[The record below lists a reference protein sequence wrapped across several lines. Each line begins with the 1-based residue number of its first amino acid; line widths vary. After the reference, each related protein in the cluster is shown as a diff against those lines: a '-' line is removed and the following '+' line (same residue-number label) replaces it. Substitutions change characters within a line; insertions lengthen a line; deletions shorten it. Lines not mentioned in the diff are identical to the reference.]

1 MKTSLV
7 WKIVVPVA
15 ALLAVILLLQVVIS
29 TVLINDTSQKL
40 QQTIEP
46 KLKAMAHGSMRA
58 SADEQQGRIE
68 DFFSGMAINVKTYS
82 HDIAFLRQQF
92 RSLFLPSDDV
102 RFILHEYI
110 QGALKNNPDA
120 LGLYVV
126 FLPNMLDGA
135 DSDHVDD
142 EDLGSN
148 EVGRFSLYFSRN
160 DDGEIVADVMSEQE
174 LQDTEPTS
182 SGTPYNSWYSCPIE
196 SKQLCILEPYLD
208 SVDDVDVLMTSV
220 ASPMFFGDRL
230 VGVLGIDVALDSLQS
245 MAVNS
250 STQLAEG
257 QGHIALISNKGFLA
271 SNSKDQSALGKP
283 YGDYLGT
290 EISLNIDEEAS
301 LGDHFTLSRNLDMAG
316 ITNWTL
322 YVDVPISYI
331 QAQVDAVA
339 SVVDSGKSQQ
349 IWGVSIAGLLAGVA
363 GLAVVVL
370 LAFRISNPIREVS
383 SALQDIATGEGDLTK
398 RITVQ
403 SKDEVGV
410 LAGYFNQFVEQLSS
424 MVRLLAE
431 SIQTSL
437 KTTEQA
443 SALAQETS
451 QGMAEQ
457 QESVLM
463 VATASE
469 EMSQTAAEVAS
480 SAAQAAS
487 ASGTAEEATQQGRA
501 IVMTTTENINQLA
514 SKMQG
519 AMPIVEKLSSDS
531 DNIAAVLQVI
541 SSIAEQTNLLAL
553 NAAIEAARAGEQGRG
568 FAVVADEVRALAGR
582 TAQSVEEI
590 EGVIG
595 QLQQATGN
603 VVDAMQESSEMA
615 NDYSEQVKE
624 ALDSLDS
631 IAGSISEINM
641 MSTQIATAAEEQ
653 SSVAEEIN
661 RNVQAIRGVTD
672 DVTEK
677 AVQSAEYSH
686 QISNQSSQQK
696 QLIEKFKY

>member
-1 MKTSLV
+1 MKNSLV

-15 ALLAVILLLQVVIS
+15 VVLAAILLLQVVIS
-29 TVLINDTSQKL
+29 AVLINDTNEKL
-40 QQTIEP
+40 HDTIEP
-46 KLKAMAHGSMRA
+46 QLKAMSQSSMRS
-58 SADEQQGRIE
+58 SADEQQGRVE
-68 DFFSGMAINVKTYS
+68 DFFGSMAVNVTTYA
-82 HDIAFLRQQF
+82 HDIEFLRAQF

-102 RFILHEYI
+102 RYILHQYI
-110 QGALKNNPDA
+110 EGALKNNPDA

-135 DSDHVDD
+135 DSDHIDD
-142 EDLGSN
+142 EDAGSN
-148 EVGRFSLYFSRN
+148 DVGRFSLYFSRG
-160 DDGEIVADVMSEQE
+160 DGGEIVSEVMNEEE
-174 LQDTEPTS
+174 LQDIEPTS
-182 SGTPYNSWYSCPIE
+182 SGTPYNSWYTCPLE

-208 SVDDVDVLMTSV
+208 NAGGESVLMTSV

-230 VGVLGIDVALDSLQS
+230 VGVLGVDVALDSLQA
-245 MAVNS
+245 MAENS
-250 STQLAEG
+250 SAQLAEG
-257 QGHIALISNKGFLA
+257 QGQIALISSKGFLA
-271 SNSKDQSALGKP
+271 SNSRDSGSLGKAYADHIP
-283 YGDYLGT
+283 TG
-290 EISLNIDEEAS
+290 ISLNVDEEK
-301 LGDHFTLSRNLDMAG
+301 DTEQNYVLSRNLNMAG
-316 ITNWTL
+316 ASNWTL
-322 YVDVPISYI
+322 YVEVPTSFIER
-331 QAQVDAVA
+331 QVEVVV
-339 SVVDSGKSQQ
+339 SVLDEGKNKQ
-349 IWGVSIAGLLAGVA
+349 IFGVSSAGFLAVLI
-363 GLAVVVL
+363 GLALIVA
-370 LAFRISNPIREVS
+370 LAYRISRPIREVS
-383 SALQDIATGEGDLTK
+383 FALEDIATGEGDLTQ
-398 RITVQ
+398 RIRIKSQ
-403 SKDEVGV
+403 DEVGV
-410 LAGYFNQFVEQLSS
+410 LSGYFNQFVEQLAGMIS
-424 MVRLLAE
+424 MLAE
-431 SIQTSL
+431 SVQTSL
-437 KTTEQA
+437 NTTAKA
-443 SALAQETS
+443 SELAQETS
-451 QGMAEQ
+451 RGMAEQ

-487 ASGTAEEATQQGRA
+487 ASGTAEEATQQGRS
-501 IVMTTTENINQLA
+501 IVLTTTENITHLA
-514 SKMQG
+514 GKMQE
-519 AMPIVEKLSSDS
+519 AMPIVEKLSADS
-531 DNIAAVLQVI
+531 GNIAAVLQVI

-615 NDYSEQVKE
+615 SNYSEQVKE

-631 IAGSISEINM
+631 IASSISEINM

-677 AVQSAEYSH
+677 AGQSAEFSQ
-686 QISNQSSQQK
+686 QISHQSSQQQ